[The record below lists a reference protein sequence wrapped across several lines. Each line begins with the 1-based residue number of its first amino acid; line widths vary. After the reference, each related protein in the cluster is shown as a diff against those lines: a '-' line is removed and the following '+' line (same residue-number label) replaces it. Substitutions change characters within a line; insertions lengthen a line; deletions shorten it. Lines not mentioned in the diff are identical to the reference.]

1 VRLTRSQGRHTGG
14 PDDFVA
20 AVATIREAIAAID
33 LEIVRVRRARVP
45 REEAIARI
53 DAALAVLSGQ
63 WDWAA
68 NANRFCFPDPPDDP
82 RCLLVPHAHND
93 ITFIIPAFLA
103 AALTPVIRE
112 RLVAALPDDPNTI
125 SSAER
130 PAKLEALA
138 AERLDLERREE
149 RLVLEA
155 EAAGVRLDR
164 RGDLTPSVYLE
175 TAL

>member
-1 VRLTRSQGRHTGG
+1 MRLTRSQGKHTGG
-14 PDDFVA
+14 PDEFVA
-20 AVATIREAIAAID
+20 ALATIREAIAAID
-33 LEIVRVRRARVP
+33 LEIARVRRARVP

-53 DAALAVLSGQ
+53 DAALADAATY
-63 WDWAA
+63 WDWASKA
-68 NANRFCFPDPPDDP
+68 TLFCSPDPPAEP
-82 RCLLVPHAHND
+82 HRALVPDAH
-93 ITFIIPAFLA
+93 PAFLA
-103 AALTPVIRE
+103 AVLTPVIRE
-112 RLVAALPDDPNTI
+112 RLVAALPDDPDTI

-164 RGDLTPSVYLE
+164 R
-175 TAL
+175 